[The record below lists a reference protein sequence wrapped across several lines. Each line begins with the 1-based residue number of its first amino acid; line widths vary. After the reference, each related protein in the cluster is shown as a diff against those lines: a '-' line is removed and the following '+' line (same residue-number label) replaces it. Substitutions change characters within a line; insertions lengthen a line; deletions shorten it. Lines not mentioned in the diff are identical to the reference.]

1 MYHSKSEA
9 NPIDVPT
16 PSSNSRRLG
25 RKPCV
30 TFPNIKKKIS
40 APTIK
45 KITSIHRNPRF
56 SAPGGCSPFWALLD
70 FISAGWK
77 SPCMTPRV
85 CDWTLKP
92 TRRGWCRKLL
102 LNRDVKND
110 GFLRSDRNGG
120 VVKCGFM
127 LGCRCFFS
135 GVGVVVFVAFCFWT
149 SSQSKNVFFHFL
161 QPSNR
166 RKYFYIRTSDGV
178 CGEPWCWW

>member
-127 LGCRCFFS
+127 LGCRCFFWERGTVS
-135 GVGVVVFVAFCFWT
+135 VHFLNLLVVVYSCLIATFPQAACIVQAG
-149 SSQSKNVFFHFL
+149 FFSEKVERWLF
-161 QPSNR
+161 
-166 RKYFYIRTSDGV
+166 
-178 CGEPWCWW
+178 